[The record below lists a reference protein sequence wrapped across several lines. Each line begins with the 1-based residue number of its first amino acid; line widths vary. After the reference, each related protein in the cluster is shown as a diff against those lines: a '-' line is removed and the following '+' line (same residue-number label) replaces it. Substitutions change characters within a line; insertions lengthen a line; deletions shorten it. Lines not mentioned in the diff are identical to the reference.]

1 MHIFDYQNAPAKLL
15 TPEITALLSVIH
27 EFKGKQ
33 ELYLNAKTDVL
44 NALTEV
50 AKIQSTTSSNR
61 IEGISTTDARMR
73 ELMSQK
79 TMPRNRNEQEITGY
93 RDVLKTIHESHD
105 FISITPNV
113 LLQLHRDLYSKLPQ
127 GFGGHWKLNDNVIE
141 ETDASGNT
149 SIRFRPTSAVETP
162 GAMDS
167 LCAAYR
173 RAVDDARFDPLI
185 LIPMFI
191 FDFLCIHP
199 FHDGNGRM
207 SRLLTL
213 LLLYRSG
220 FMVGKYI
227 SIEMLIEGSKADY
240 YEALQASSAHWH
252 ENECDMKPYVEYTL
266 GIILKAYREL
276 ESRVS
281 GIVTT
286 RMSKAN
292 RIRAVMETTLGK
304 VTKRDILFKC
314 PDISTAMVEMTLKA
328 LLDEGVIRKTGRG
341 RSTAY
346 VRNELTSE
354 KRP

>member
-1 MHIFDYQNAPAKLL
+1 MHIFDYQNDPMKLL
-15 TPEITALLSVIH
+15 TPEITALLSAIH

-33 ELYLNAKTDVL
+33 ELYLNAKPDVL
-44 NALTEV
+44 NALMEV
-50 AKIQSTTSSNR
+50 AKVQSTASSNR

-73 ELMSQK
+73 ELMLQK
-79 TMPRNRNEQEITGY
+79 TIPRNRNEQEIAGY
-93 RDVLKTIHESHD
+93 RDVLRTIHESHD

-127 GFGGHWKLNDNVIE
+127 GIGGHWKLNDNVIE
-141 ETDASGNT
+141 ETDASGKT
-149 SIRFRPTSAVETP
+149 SIRFRPASAVETSA
-162 GAMDS
+162 AMES
-167 LCAAYR
+167 LCTAYR
-173 RAVDDARFDPLI
+173 KAIDDARFDALV

-227 SIEMLIEGSKADY
+227 SLEMLIEESKADY

-276 ESRVS
+276 ESRVE
-281 GIVTT
+281 GIVTS
-286 RMSKAN
+286 RMSKAD
-292 RIRAVMETTLGK
+292 RIRAIVNATLGK
-304 VTKRDILFKC
+304 VTKRDILAKC
-314 PDISTAMVEMTLKA
+314 PDISTAMVEMTLKK
-328 LLDEGVIRKTGRG
+328 LLDEGIIHKIGRG

-346 VRNELTSE
+346 VRND
-354 KRP
+354 

>member
-1 MHIFDYQNAPAKLL
+1 M
-15 TPEITALLSVIH
+15 
-27 EFKGKQ
+27 
-33 ELYLNAKTDVL
+33 
-44 NALTEV
+44 
-50 AKIQSTTSSNR
+50 QSTTSSNR

-73 ELMSQK
+73 ELMLQK
-79 TMPRNRNEQEITGY
+79 TIPRNRNEQEIAGY
-93 RDVLKTIHESHD
+93 RDVLRTIHESHD

-127 GFGGHWKLNDNVIE
+127 GIGGHWKLNDNVIE

-149 SIRFRPTSAVETP
+149 SIRFRPASAVETP
-162 GAMDS
+162 AAMES
-167 LCAAYR
+167 LCTAYR
-173 RAVDDARFDPLI
+173 KAIDDARFDALV

-227 SIEMLIEGSKADY
+227 SLEMLIEESKADY

-266 GIILKAYREL
+266 GIVLKAYREL
-276 ESRVS
+276 ESRVE
-281 GIVTT
+281 GIVTS
-286 RMSKAN
+286 RMSKAD
-292 RIRAVMETTLGK
+292 RIRAIVNATLGK
-304 VTKRDILFKC
+304 VTKRDILAKC
-314 PDISTAMVEMTLKA
+314 PDISTAMVEMTLKR
-328 LLDEGVIRKTGRG
+328 LLDEGIIHKTGRG

-346 VRNELTSE
+346 VRND
-354 KRP
+354 

>member
-1 MHIFDYQNAPAKLL
+1 MHIFDYQDAPIKLL
-15 TPEITALLSVIH
+15 TPEITALLSAIH

-33 ELYLNAKTDVL
+33 ELYLNAKPDVL

-50 AKIQSTTSSNR
+50 AKVQSTTSSNR

-73 ELMSQK
+73 ELMSHK
-79 TMPRNRNEQEITGY
+79 TVPRNRNEQEIAGY
-93 RDVLKTIHESHD
+93 RDVLRTIHESHD

-127 GFGGHWKLNDNVIE
+127 GIGGHWKLNDNVIE

-149 SIRFRPTSAVETP
+149 SIRFRPASAVETP
-162 GAMDS
+162 AAMES

-173 RAVDDARFDPLI
+173 KAIDDARFDALV

-227 SIEMLIEGSKADY
+227 SLEMLIEESKADY

-252 ENECDMKPYVEYTL
+252 ENDCDMKPYVEYTL
-266 GIILKAYREL
+266 GIVLKAYREL
-276 ESRVS
+276 ESRVE
-281 GIVTT
+281 GLVTS
-286 RMSKAN
+286 RMSKAD
-292 RIRAVMETTLGK
+292 RIRAIVNATLGK
-304 VTKRDILFKC
+304 VTKRDILAKC
-314 PDISTAMVEMTLKA
+314 PDISTAMVEMTLKR
-328 LLDEGVIRKTGRG
+328 LLDEGVIHKTGRG

-346 VRNELTSE
+346 VRND
-354 KRP
+354 